1 MGSIIRVASLFS
13 GCGGLDLGFAGGFN
27 FHGRDYET
35 LPTHVV
41 YANDFDH
48 DAVTCFNA
56 NMPKFD
62 EGVIC
67 HEGDIRDVN
76 EADVPEFDLL
86 LAGFPC
92 QPFSNA
98 GLRGGVNDKYNRG
111 TLFEECER
119 ILGGQLA
126 RGHKP
131 SAFVFENVRGILS
144 SKMDDGT
151 PVVEE
156 IERRMRSLGYHVGHR
171 LVRASDYG
179 VPQNRF
185 RVLIIGVD
193 ANRYEPFSFDELDNV
208 LDDYGIPSQKA
219 GNHEELLLGSLLLD
233 LSKANNRDDEYW
245 PYTEAT
251 QTMINQ
257 IGPCE
262 RRHPVNIDGQQVGY
276 PSIPQLSRALG
287 KGRAVEPRYEVR
299 LVAERLVG
307 LVLDVDGTPVADE
320 GKVTVNRPVP
330 VDDAAAVE
338 LSGVDVVRVLSVF
351 GIQVE
356 QGEHDWEPVWRALAI
371 PDQAYERLSSRVPS
385 KNAEELSDL
394 SVVRPSIPEVLRIG
408 NQHQIAHHRHT
419 DEVEHVQLVGL
430 GIGLVGEIDAIRSVD
445 VAVSHDSPKHQTVDD
460 PP

>member
-13 GCGGLDLGFAGGFN
+13 GCGGLDLGFAGGFK
-27 FHGRDYET
+27 FHGRSYET

-48 DAVTCFNA
+48 DAVACFNA
-56 NMPKFD
+56 NMPNFD
-62 EGVIC
+62 AGAEC
-67 HEGDIRDVN
+67 HEGDIRDVD
-76 EADVPEFDLL
+76 ESCVPDFDLL

-151 PVVEE
+151 PVVDE
-156 IERRMRSLGYHVGHR
+156 IEKRMRNLGYHVDHK

-179 VPQNRF
+179 VPQNRY

-193 ANRYEPFSFDELDNV
+193 ADRFTPFSFDELDDV
-208 LDDYGIPSQKA
+208 LEMYNIPSQKL
-219 GNHEELLLGSLLLD
+219 GNHEDLLLGSLLLD
-233 LSKANNRDDEYW
+233 LSKSSNRDDEFW

-251 QTMINQ
+251 QTMIEQ

-262 RRHPVNIDGQQVGY
+262 HGAKALELFGEGYTIDSLPEIVFEGRSWKNIPPELLRPRFRRIYDNPKKYHAPKFFRRFAFGEINGTITASAQPENCGITHPVENRRYTVSEIA
-276 PSIPQLSRALG
+276 SIQSFPLDYDFTCVPLQSR
-287 KGRAVEPRYEVR
+287 Y
-299 LVAERLVG
+299 
-307 LVLDVDGTPVADE
+307 
-320 GKVTVNRPVP
+320 KV
-330 VDDAAAVE
+330 
-338 LSGVDVVRVLSVF
+338 
-351 GIQVE
+351 
-356 QGEHDWEPVWRALAI
+356 
-371 PDQAYERLSSRVPS
+371 
-385 KNAEELSDL
+385 
-394 SVVRPSIPEVLRIG
+394 IG
-408 NQHQIAHHRHT
+408 NAVPPVLGWVVGKAMSRHLEEAH
-419 DEVEHVQLVGL
+419 VG
-430 GIGLVGEIDAIRSVD
+430 
-445 VAVSHDSPKHQTVDD
+445 
-460 PP
+460 